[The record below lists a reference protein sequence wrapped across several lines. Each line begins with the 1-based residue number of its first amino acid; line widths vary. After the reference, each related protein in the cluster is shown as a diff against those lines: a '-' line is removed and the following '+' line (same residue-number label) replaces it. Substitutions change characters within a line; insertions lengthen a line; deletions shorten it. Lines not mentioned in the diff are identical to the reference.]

1 MERFHGAITAL
12 ITPFI
17 DGELDEKGLV
27 DLIEFQIENGIHGIV
42 PCGTTGESATLGFD
56 EHKRVI
62 DLTVKTVN
70 GRVPVIA
77 GTGANS
83 TLEAIELTES
93 AKDSGTDAVLSVAP
107 YYNKPNQEGLVPPFQ
122 GNR

>member
-42 PCGTTGESATLGFD
+42 PCGTTG
-56 EHKRVI
+56 
-62 DLTVKTVN
+62 
-70 GRVPVIA
+70 
-77 GTGANS
+77 
-83 TLEAIELTES
+83 
-93 AKDSGTDAVLSVAP
+93 
-107 YYNKPNQEGLVPPFQ
+107 
-122 GNR
+122 